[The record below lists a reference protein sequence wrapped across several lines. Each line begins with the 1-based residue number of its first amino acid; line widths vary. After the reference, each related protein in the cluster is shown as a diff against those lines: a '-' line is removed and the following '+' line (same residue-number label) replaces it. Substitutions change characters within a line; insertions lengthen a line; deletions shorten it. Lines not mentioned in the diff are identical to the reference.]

1 MILIGNKCDLEDETQ
16 VGLDEIVKKNEE
28 LKIECFETSVITGE
42 GIEEA
47 AKSGVL
53 AGFPG
58 EGSEESF
65 ETLFTKFLKKFDKG
79 NSSKRKKLKMINLI
93 LEIAALYFKIL
104 FFFHLMFF

>member
-28 LKIECFETSVITGE
+28 LKIECFETSLITGE
-42 GIEEA
+42 GI
-47 AKSGVL
+47 
-53 AGFPG
+53 
-58 EGSEESF
+58 EESF

-93 LEIAALYFKIL
+93 LEIAALYFIIL